1 MRIGIVGFMHE
12 SCTFVDGP
20 TVHED
25 FVRDVIVAGSAMG
38 DFFRTGHHEI
48 TGFMRGLD
56 EAGIE
61 ALPLYFARANPWGPI
76 TDACWRPL
84 IQDLLR
90 AVAQAGQLD
99 GLLVAPHGAA
109 VGETEPDLDGYWLME
124 LRKQVGPDL
133 PVINTLDLHANLT
146 PRMIAASNATIPY
159 RENPHLDQL
168 ARGLQAARL
177 MADTVQGR
185 VQPTQAAAFPRFII
199 NIERQRTAEPH
210 CRALYEHLLAQEG
223 RVGVLASG
231 VTLGF
236 PYADVPEMGSA
247 FIVVT
252 NDNPAQAQQLA
263 NESALWLAQ
272 RQADFTGVMID
283 PATAV
288 KQSVS
293 SAKPVCLLDMGDNVG
308 GGSPGDG
315 MVLAHALRQHAP
327 QLQSF
332 LLLWDPAAVEQAVQA
347 GVGAAIDVA
356 LGGRSMP
363 CYGPTL
369 QAKAT
374 VRGLYDGQVR
384 EHTVVHY
391 GFTHFDMGPSA
402 VLQVDNLTILVTT
415 HRTYPASL
423 NQLTACGLDPAQFDV
438 LIAKG
443 VHAPVGAY
451 QRVCQTFIRVNT
463 PGATS
468 ADLGD
473 FTFHHRRRPL
483 YPFEQLSAAEIV
495 ASSGLD

>member
-1 MRIGIVGFMHE
+1 MRVGIVGFMHE

-38 DFFRTGHHEI
+38 DFFRSGHHEI
-48 TGFMRGLD
+48 TGFMRGLE

-61 ALPLYFARANPWGPI
+61 PLPLYFARANPWGPI

-90 AVAQAGQLD
+90 AVAQAGKLD

-109 VGETEPDLDGYWLME
+109 VGETEPDLDGYWLTE

-177 MADTVQGR
+177 MADTLQGR

-263 NESALWLAQ
+263 NESAQWLAQ

-308 GGSPGDG
+308 GGSAADG
-315 MVLAHALRQHAP
+315 TFIAHAFHQRKLAGVRCFVAIN
-327 QLQSF
+327 
-332 LLLWDPAAVEQAVQA
+332 DPAVAQQAQQA
-347 GVGAAIDVA
+347 GVGGVIDAAVGGKLDDQHGAPLQARFTVVS
-356 LGGRSMP
+356 LHDGKYSEKLPRHGGRTT
-363 CYGPTL
+363 Y
-369 QAKAT
+369 
-374 VRGLYDGQVR
+374 
-384 EHTVVHY
+384 
-391 GFTHFDMGPSA
+391 DMG
-402 VLQVDNLTILVTT
+402 
-415 HRTYPASL
+415 
-423 NQLTACGLDPAQFDV
+423 LTAILSTDTGLTVQVTSVRTPPFSLQQLLSCHIDPAAHKLLV
-438 LIAKG
+438 AKG
-443 VHAPVGAY
+443 VNAPVAAY
-451 QRVCQTFIRVNT
+451 APVCGERMIRVNT
-463 PGATS
+463 AGVTT
-468 ADLGD
+468 ADMAKLNYQ
-473 FTFHHRRRPL
+473 HRRRPL
-483 YPFEQLSAAEIV
+483 YPLEAIPAR
-495 ASSGLD
+495 